1 MILVDKHY
9 APIRRTS
16 QRNTCAGL
24 QQRIPVRFL
33 PIAINHSNRIIQTIR
48 PHIAAEDALTGGHIY
63 VGRDEAAD
71 FGVVVAG
78 GEIVEAGF
86 GIVVVAAIAE
96 RVVCAKCSCQGAG
109 GGYQLAPR
117 IVDIFYHTHA
127 AFVHKTHYIILAVYK
142 SRGSC
147 LTAPV
152 NIISPKFHV
161 IELCFT
167 FRQCGI
173 KLSKTQDAA

>member
-1 MILVDKHY
+1 MFVCSRLWKLV
-9 APIRRTS
+9 
-16 QRNTCAGL
+16 
-24 QQRIPVRFL
+24 
-33 PIAINHSNRIIQTIR
+33 
-48 PHIAAEDALTGGHIY
+48 LTGTLLNSSSTLNPTSSKHFLAI
-63 VGRDEAAD
+63 VD

-86 GIVVVAAIAE
+86 GIVVITAITE

-127 AFVHKTHYIILAVYK
+127 ASVHKAHYIILAVYK

-152 NIISPKFHV
+152 LVHHSTIRMPFSSIRPTMPFLHYVTPVYSNLRHSVMPSLPRSKV
-161 IELCFT
+161 PLGSCLSA
-167 FRQCGI
+167 
-173 KLSKTQDAA
+173 KL

>member
-1 MILVDKHY
+1 M
-9 APIRRTS
+9 
-16 QRNTCAGL
+16 
-24 QQRIPVRFL
+24 PV
-33 PIAINHSNRIIQTIR
+33 
-48 PHIAAEDALTGGHIY
+48 LTGTLLNLSSTLSPTSSKHFLAII
-63 VGRDEAAD
+63 D

-86 GIVVVAAIAE
+86 GIVVIAAITE

-117 IVDIFYHTHA
+117 IVDIFYHTHT
-127 AFVHKTHYIILAVYK
+127 AFVHKANYIILAVYK
-142 SRGSC
+142 SRGSFS
-147 LTAPV
+147 TAPV

-161 IELCFT
+161 IELYFT

>member
-24 QQRIPVRFL
+24 QQRVPVRFL

-48 PHIAAEDALTGGHIY
+48 PHIAAEDTLTGGHIY

-86 GIVVVAAIAE
+86 GIVVVTAITE
-96 RVVCAKCSCQGAG
+96 RVVCAKCGCQGAG

-127 AFVHKTHYIILAVYK
+127 AFVHEAHYIILAVYK

-152 NIISPKFHV
+152 LVRIMRLFVFFLYIGISFY
-161 IELCFT
+161 
-167 FRQCGI
+167 
-173 KLSKTQDAA
+173 